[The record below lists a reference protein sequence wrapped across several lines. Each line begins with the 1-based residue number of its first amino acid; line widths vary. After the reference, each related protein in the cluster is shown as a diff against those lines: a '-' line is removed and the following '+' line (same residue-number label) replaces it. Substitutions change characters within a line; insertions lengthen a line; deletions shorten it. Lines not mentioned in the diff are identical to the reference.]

1 MKFSIVSKSISNWHV
16 QQLLAACKKYNV
28 ESQVHHLHNPNT
40 VVEDIKQFGDVVLWR
55 ASKLD
60 IRSERAVVGEIL
72 KDKYVIND
80 AVLQRPFVAYKFVQQ
95 MVAEHDKHVPHIDT
109 YRFHLLKELKVAIDN
124 NMLHYP
130 FIAKPNYGAQGKGI
144 VLVESDNQLKD
155 IKPIISDMVFQNFIP
170 NDGDWR
176 IIVFEG
182 RALGVMKRIARKGH
196 YLNNISQGGSSE
208 HETDPIVVQEV
219 SDIAVRMANNIGY
232 KLCGV
237 DVIQDKT
244 TGAFFFLEINSAP
257 EWDGDNG
264 FQAMTGI
271 NVAEEVV
278 VELKKRFG

>member
-16 QQLLAACKKYNV
+16 QQLIDACKKHNV
-28 ESQVHHLHNPNT
+28 EAQVHHLHNPNT
-40 VVEDIKQFGDVVLWR
+40 IVADVEQFGDVVLWR

-95 MVAEHDKHVPHIDT
+95 MVAEHDKHVPHIAT
-109 YRFHLLKELKVAIDN
+109 YRFHLLKELKAAIEA

-144 VLVESDNQLKD
+144 VLVKSAIQLKE

-208 HETDPIVVQEV
+208 HETDPEVVREV
-219 SDIAVRMANNIGY
+219 SNIAVRMANNIGY

-237 DVIQDKT
+237 DVIQDKS

-264 FQAMTGI
+264 FQAMTGV

>member
-1 MKFSIVSKSISNWHV
+1 VKFSIVSKSISNWHV
-16 QQLLAACKKYNV
+16 QQLLAACKKFGV
-28 ESQVHHLHNPNT
+28 DSEVHHLHSPNT
-40 VVEDIKQFGDVVLWR
+40 IVEDVKKFGDVVLWR

-80 AVLQRPFVAYKFVQQ
+80 AVLQRPYVAYKFVQQ
-95 MVAEHDKHVPHIDT
+95 MVAEQDKHVPHIAT
-109 YRFHLLKELKVAIDN
+109 YRFHLLKDLKLAIESKL
-124 NMLHYP
+124 LHYP

-144 VLVESDNQLKD
+144 VLVETDDQLKA
-155 IKPIISDMVFQNFIP
+155 IKPIITDMVFQNFIP

-176 IIVFEG
+176 IIVFDG
-182 RALGVMKRIARKGH
+182 KPLGVMKRIARKGH

-208 HETDPIVVQEV
+208 HETDPVVVQTV

-237 DVIQDKT
+237 DVIQDNT

-264 FQAMTGI
+264 FQAVTGV
-271 NVAEEVV
+271 NVAEVV
-278 VELKKRFG
+278 VQEFKKRFG